1 LERSTSA
8 ELRTFAPLLLQRLS
22 SKTWFLATAVRRFVS
37 PLTRLSV
44 MRFAK
49 SPYKEKSLRASVL
62 LLFRRLS
69 Y

>member
-1 LERSTSA
+1 LGRSTSA
-8 ELRTFAPLLLQRLS
+8 ELRAFAPLLLQRLS
-22 SKTWFLATAVRRFVS
+22 FKTCFLATAVRRFVS
-37 PLTRLSV
+37 SLTRLSV

-49 SPYKEKSLRASVL
+49 APGKEESLLASVL